1 MTKTKLKKKS
11 STSAKIKELKGI
23 KPEKITD
30 EQLEKVQ
37 NTVNS
42 INRAQLEIGSI
53 ELKKH
58 ELMHNVAGLRDEL
71 TLLQKEFEK
80 EYGTFDIN
88 IQDGTINYPKENGEA
103 NKKD

>member
-1 MTKTKLKKKS
+1 MAITKVKG
-11 STSAKIKELKGI
+11 TSRKIKELKGI

-30 EQLEKVQ
+30 EQLSKVQ
-37 NTVNS
+37 DTVNN
-42 INRAQLEIGSI
+42 INRAQLEIGSV

-58 ELMHNVAGLRDEL
+58 ELMHNIAGLREAL

-88 IQDGTINYPKENGEA
+88 IQDGTINYEEHGKTNS
-103 NKKD
+103 

>member
-1 MTKTKLKKKS
+1 MAKTKTKG
-11 STSAKIKELKGI
+11 TNAKIKELKGI

-30 EQLEKVQ
+30 EELKKVQ
-37 NTVNS
+37 DSVNN
-42 INRAQLEIGSI
+42 INRAQLEVGAM

-58 ELMHNVAGLRDEL
+58 EIMHQIAGLRDEL
-71 TLLQKEFEK
+71 TLLQGEFEK

-103 NKKD
+103 DKKD

>member
-1 MTKTKLKKKS
+1 MAITKVKG
-11 STSAKIKELKGI
+11 TSRKIKELKGI

-30 EQLEKVQ
+30 EQLSKVQ
-37 NTVNS
+37 DTVNN
-42 INRAQLEIGSI
+42 INRAQLEIGSV

-58 ELMHNVAGLRDEL
+58 ELMHNIAGLREAL

-88 IQDGTINYPKENGEA
+88 IQDGTINYEEDGKTNS
-103 NKKD
+103 